1 VNTSST
7 RQSCVRY
14 FQLEVV
20 WLTHSVSSKSCL
32 SQIPG
37 VPLHTHFE
45 GLPDRPYRSTQVFF
59 EHAQIKFGQAPK
71 TRWLH
76 QLPYLPCSVWLYMS
90 TFKIFQALPQG
101 HGDNEFNPIG
111 HSQMHLLQAA
121 TKAAAA
127 SCKSHNL
134 IVLSH
139 APLSAL
145 PVKTRFALRTCWN
158 GTFHFLHL
166 LEASAQFTL
175 NQEFVKTAHDCTQ
188 LRARECACVVSMLV

>member
-1 VNTSST
+1 M
-7 RQSCVRY
+7 
-14 FQLEVV
+14 
-20 WLTHSVSSKSCL
+20 
-32 SQIPG
+32 
-37 VPLHTHFE
+37 
-45 GLPDRPYRSTQVFF
+45 
-59 EHAQIKFGQAPK
+59 
-71 TRWLH
+71 LH

-111 HSQMHLLQAA
+111 HSQI
-121 TKAAAA
+121 AAA

-188 LRARECACVVSMLV
+188 LRARASVHVWFLCLCDANPIFAFGAPERYTRYSISVAS